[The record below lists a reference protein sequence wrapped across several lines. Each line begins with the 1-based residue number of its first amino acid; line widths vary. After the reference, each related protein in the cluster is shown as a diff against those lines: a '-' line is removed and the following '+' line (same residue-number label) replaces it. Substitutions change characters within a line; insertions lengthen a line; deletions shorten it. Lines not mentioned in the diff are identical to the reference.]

1 MPSQPTVRAA
11 ASLRHLSRRAPRF
24 IPLLAGSTLALLLA
38 GCASFDGIAPHAQA
52 IAPASVGLAA
62 AAPLPEVDA
71 RWWQA
76 FGDAELDALV
86 QRAWAQNPSLQV
98 AAARVARASSLIDNA
113 RALDRPNATLGLDM
127 TRQRYSENGAVP
139 APLAGSVRDSG
150 TLQARIGWE
159 LDFFGRNRFA
169 LESALGAERAAQ
181 ADVQAARVLLATRVV
196 RSYVGLARALAQR
209 GVAERTLAQRDELL
223 SLVRQ
228 RVDAGL
234 DTNVELRQGEGAL
247 PETRLLIAQLDEQ
260 IALARNQLALLT
272 AQPPGALAALSPAL
286 AQVQAQP
293 LPAALGADLLG
304 RRADIV
310 AARWRVEAAAQDV
323 AVARTAF
330 YPNVNLMAFV
340 GFTSIGLGQLLDAG
354 SRQAGFG
361 PAISLPIFDSG
372 RLRAGLR
379 GRAAD
384 LDTAIETYNTA
395 VNDAVHEVA
404 DQATSLRAIADQQ
417 REQALAQARLE
428 SAYDLAVQRYRAGLG
443 TYLTVLNAETSLLAQ
458 RRTAVDLQA
467 RALDARALLMQGLG
481 GGWQDDGSLRPPAV
495 LASALQKPEKPAA
508 PAKP

>member
-1 MPSQPTVRAA
+1 MHNHAPLHAPI
-11 ASLRHLSRRAPRF
+11 SLRRIRVP
-24 IPLLAGSTLALLLA
+24 LAGAALALLLA
-38 GCASFDGIAPHAQA
+38 GCASFDGIAPHAQP
-52 IAPASVGLAA
+52 IVPASVGLAS

-98 AAARVARASSLIDNA
+98 AAARVERASALIDNA
-113 RALDRPNATLGLDM
+113 RALDRPNAKLSLDA
-127 TRQRYSENGAVP
+127 TRQRYTENGLIP
-139 APLAGSVRDSG
+139 PPLAGSVSDSA
-150 TLQARIGWE
+150 TLQASIGWE
-159 LDFFGRNRFA
+159 LDFFGRNRYA
-169 LESALGAERAAQ
+169 LDAALGSERAAQ
-181 ADVQAARVLLATRVV
+181 ADMQAARVLLATRVV

-247 PETRLLIAQLDEQ
+247 PDTRLQIAQFDEQ

-272 AQPPGALAALSPAL
+272 AQPPGALNALSPAL
-286 AQVQAQP
+286 TPLQAQA
-293 LPAALGADLLG
+293 LPAELGADLLG

-323 AVARTAF
+323 AVAKTAF
-330 YPNVNLMAFV
+330 YPNVNLMAFM
-340 GFTSIGLGQLLDAG
+340 GFNAIGLGNLLESG

-372 RLRAGLR
+372 RLRAGLK

-384 LDTAIETYNTA
+384 LDTAIETYNGA

-404 DQATSLRAIADQQ
+404 DQVSSLRSIADQQ
-417 REQALAQARLE
+417 REQALAQSRLE

-495 LASALQKPEKPAA
+495 MASALQKAAA

>member
-1 MPSQPTVRAA
+1 MQTHAPHRAA
-11 ASLRHLSRRAPRF
+11 PVQRPTAPWRARLRRRP
-24 IPLLAGSTLALLLA
+24 PLLAGAVLALLLA
-38 GCASFDGIAPHAQA
+38 GCANTGGIAPRAQA
-52 IAPASVGLAA
+52 IAPASLGLSAA
-62 AAPLPEVDA
+62 VLPEVDA

-98 AAARVARASSLIDNA
+98 AAARVERAAALADNA
-113 RALDRPNATLGLDM
+113 RALERPTAGLGLDL
-127 TRQRYSENGAVP
+127 TRQRYSENGSVP

-159 LDFFGRNRFA
+159 LDFFGRNRA
-169 LESALGAERAAQ
+169 TLDAALGAERAAQ

-209 GVAERTLAQRDELL
+209 GVAERTLAQRGELL

-247 PETRLLIAQLDEQ
+247 PDTRLQIAQLDEQ
-260 IALARNQLALLT
+260 IALARNQLSLLT
-272 AQPPGALAALSPAL
+272 AQPPAALASLSPAL
-286 AQVQAQP
+286 AQVQAQA
-293 LPAALGADLLG
+293 LPVELGADLLG

-310 AARWRVEAAAQDV
+310 AARWRVEAASHDV
-323 AVARTAF
+323 AVARLQF
-330 YPNVNLMAFV
+330 YPNVNLMAFA
-340 GFTSIGLGQLLDAG
+340 GFTAIGLGQLLDAG

-361 PAISLPIFDSG
+361 PAITLPLFDTG
-372 RLRAGLR
+372 RLRANLQ

-384 LDTAIETYNTA
+384 LDGAVQAYNGA

-404 DQATSLRAIADQQ
+404 DQVTSLRSITEQQ
-417 REQALAQARLE
+417 REQAQAQARLE

-443 TYLTVLNAETSLLAQ
+443 TYLVVLNAETSLLAQ
-458 RRTAVDLQA
+458 RRMAVDLQA

-495 LASALQKPEKPAA
+495 LAAA
-508 PAKP
+508 AQPSIRMAPRP